1 MKKIIT
7 FSVLFLFIIGFG
19 QTHRF
24 IYELHFKSDST
35 KNKTDSVKMVLDIGK
50 EETKFY
56 DIEFLRID
64 SIRKIKNEN
73 WMTNSITQ
81 QLLKRKNG
89 SNFNQNYKDNL
100 FDYFLVESNDEMKWN
115 VFPETKNVANY
126 HLQKAETN
134 FGGRHWV
141 AWFTAE
147 IPISE
152 GPYKFR
158 GLPGLV
164 FEVSDVGNN
173 YSYKLVNSTTLD
185 VEVDTNDF
193 LETHYGEKP
202 IKIAAEKLNELQ
214 INYYNDPYSW
224 ARTAT
229 GNWNVNFGDGVNYN
243 KKEDIPYL
251 TKRTQEELRRN
262 NNPVELDTAVK
273 YPLK

>member
-1 MKKIIT
+1 
-7 FSVLFLFIIGFG
+7 
-19 QTHRF
+19 
-24 IYELHFKSDST
+24 
-35 KNKTDSVKMVLDIGK
+35 MVLDIGK

-185 VEVDTNDF
+185 VEFDTNDF

-251 TKRTQEELRRN
+251 TKRTQEEHRRN
-262 NNPVELDTAVK
+262 NNPIELDTAVK

>member
-1 MKKIIT
+1 MKKIIK
-7 FSVLFLFIIGFG
+7 FSALFLFIIGFG

-24 IYELHFKSDST
+24 IYELDFKSDST

-56 DIEFLRID
+56 DIEFLKID

-73 WMTNSITQ
+73 WMTNSVTQ

-100 FDYFLVESNDEMKWN
+100 FDYFLVESKDEMKWN

-134 FGGRHWV
+134 FGGRNWI

-152 GPYKFR
+152 GPYTFR

-185 VEVDTNDF
+185 VEFDTNDF
-193 LETHYGEKP
+193 LETHYGKKP
-202 IKIAAEKLNELQ
+202 IKIAAEKLNEIK

-229 GNWNVNFGDGVNYN
+229 GNWSVNFGDGVNYN

-262 NNPVELDTAVK
+262 NNPIELDKAVK